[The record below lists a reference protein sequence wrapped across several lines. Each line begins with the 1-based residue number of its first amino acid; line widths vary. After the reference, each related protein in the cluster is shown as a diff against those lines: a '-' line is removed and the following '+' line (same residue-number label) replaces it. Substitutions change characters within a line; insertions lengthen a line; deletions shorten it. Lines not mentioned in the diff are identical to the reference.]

1 MAGARKS
8 LFRFAILILIIP
20 VGLLLVLHFF
30 GENRM
35 EIPVLGTMQSCRLQ
49 QGKIHVLMSG
59 DSLTNPQRNQLQRID
74 KTLKSKG
81 LMLDQSPRSCL
92 GDSLAIFIVDKEQ
105 QLRGSYELEQTD
117 INRMFMEL
125 DILLMNEQYGE
136 GISR

>member
-1 MAGARKS
+1 VAGVRKS

-35 EIPVLGTMQSCRLQ
+35 EIPVLGSMQSCDLPDGQ
-49 QGKIHVLMSG
+49 VNVLMSG
-59 DSLTNPQRNQLQRID
+59 DSLTNLQRNQLQRVS
-74 KTLKSKG
+74 KTLKAKG
-81 LMLDQSPRSCL
+81 LLLNNEPRACL
-92 GDSLAIFIVDKEQ
+92 GDTLAILIVDMQ
-105 QLRGSYELEQTD
+105 GQLRGTYALEQTD

-136 GISR
+136 GVSR